1 MYFTFIS
8 QLHCSHFLIICF
20 YNFFLQIHG
29 TFKYK
34 RNSQNNIKY
43 LFKDN
48 PDYCK
53 FFLPDII
60 EDISE

>member
-1 MYFTFIS
+1 MQSFIYAN
-8 QLHCSHFLIICF
+8 I
-20 YNFFLQIHG
+20 FLQIYG
-29 TFKYK
+29 TFQYKY
-34 RNSQNNIKY
+34 NSKNNSKY